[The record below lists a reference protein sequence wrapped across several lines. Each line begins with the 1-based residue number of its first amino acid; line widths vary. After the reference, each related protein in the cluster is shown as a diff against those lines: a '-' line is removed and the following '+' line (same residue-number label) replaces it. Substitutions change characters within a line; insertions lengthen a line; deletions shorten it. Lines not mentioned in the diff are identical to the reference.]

1 VVDVADQSMHF
12 IFFVR
17 NLRKVT
23 LKLFQRKVNLKTFR
37 HLLTLARKLIMYIQ
51 KYLFL
56 KLLAKKKKY
65 VL

>member
-1 VVDVADQSMHF
+1 MKYLCLV
-12 IFFVR
+12 IEFF
-17 NLRKVT
+17 LS
-23 LKLFQRKVNLKTFR
+23 
-37 HLLTLARKLIMYIQ
+37 LLTLARKLIMYIQ